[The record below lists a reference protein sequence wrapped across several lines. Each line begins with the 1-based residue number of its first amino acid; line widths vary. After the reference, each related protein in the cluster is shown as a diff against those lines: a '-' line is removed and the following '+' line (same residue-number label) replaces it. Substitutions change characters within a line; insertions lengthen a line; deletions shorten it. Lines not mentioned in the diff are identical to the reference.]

1 MKNKLLIWSLM
12 LSAGFI
18 WNVGTAQESTYLAQ
32 KLMFEND
39 LKNRIE
45 KALQKVIDDHRY
57 VLDVS
62 VTLKFS
68 PTVKEEITYRP
79 TKKRETQFG
88 VPEIK
93 AEDRTTEM
101 LGKRTRF
108 TGIPI
113 PGFDF
118 HIEEDEV
125 PSGVRE
131 AVKEIEPEVSAGER
145 EVVSETYTDITA
157 SMPQIEKMDIFCL
170 LPEDASTE
178 LIENVRQIIGV
189 SAHIDRRRGDAIRIQ
204 KASFKE
210 RRGKSAEEII
220 LKSIA
225 EKLDQLEKKQDEE
238 EIEVQEKMS
247 WQEEIQNW
255 QEEEANRREEEHKA
269 FLAALN
275 QFEKERDEEELQRVK
290 DEMTASF
297 KAELDKK
304 DQELAQYTKTMDS
317 GGLSEEELEETSG
330 TVNILEEERAKLDSM
345 MDANRKALDSVFNDM
360 NQQSRQSSSNLPIY
374 LMSAVSLLAVI
385 VLAGVILF
393 NGRKPKYVMPPPW
406 AMPRPRQKKKRKK
419 VKTDESNNGETEIVP
434 PAEAVQQQ
442 QASTQTPL
450 PSTQPLPPGEDP
462 SVLQSEIKSVRKS
475 IMSMSTGQPDTA
487 TSIVKEWLQ
496 EEAPPPPEESQQA
509 AAPPPA
515 EEEDEGGKK
524 KKKKKK

>member
-1 MKNKLLIWSLM
+1 MKNKLLLWSLL

-18 WNVGTAQESTYLAQ
+18 WNVCIAQESTFLAQ

-68 PTVKEEITYRP
+68 PTVKEEITYKP
-79 TKKRETQFG
+79 SKKRETQFG
-88 VPEIK
+88 ASEMK
-93 AEDRTTEM
+93 TDDQTTEM
-101 LGKRTRF
+101 PGKRTRF

-118 HIEEDEV
+118 HIEEGEV
-125 PSGVRE
+125 PSEVSE
-131 AVKEIEPEVSAGER
+131 TVKEIAPEIFVGER

-210 RRGKSAEEII
+210 RRGKSAEEVI

-225 EKLDQLEKKQDEE
+225 EKIDQLEKNQIVE
-238 EIEVQEKMS
+238 EIEVQEEIN

-255 QEEEANRREEEHKA
+255 QEEEANRREEEHIA

-304 DQELAQYTKTMDS
+304 DQKLEQYKKTIES
-317 GGLSEEELEETSG
+317 GGLSEEELKETSG

-345 MDANRKALDSVFNDM
+345 LDAKRKVLDSVFSDM

-385 VLAGVILF
+385 ALAGVILF

-406 AMPRPRQKKKRKK
+406 AMPRPRPKKKKKK
-419 VKTDESNNGETEIVP
+419 VKIDDNNNGETKTASP
-434 PAEAVQQQ
+434 TTQTQPAP
-442 QASTQTPL
+442 TQTP
-450 PSTQPLPPGEDP
+450 PPTQPLPPGEDP

-496 EEAPPPPEESQQA
+496 EEAPPPPEEPQQA
-509 AAPPPA
+509 AITPSV
-515 EEEDEGGKK
+515 EEEEEGGKK
-524 KKKKKK
+524 KKKKKKKK